1 MTFRRSSSQLYLGA
15 ATLALGGLLVC
26 NAQQGGS
33 GRPRPIEFSAP
44 RNSQVTTNLQPGM
57 SRPDSLRQ
65 LEEDSF
71 KPMQPLAPQSSL
83 DGVVVLPTRPAANP
97 AIQNKRVKEMLE
109 RRKNWV
115 FLGPEELIGGPT
127 VDGILKG
134 PALGSDGREQK
145 ELPALERYYERQ
157 AAKRSTANNPAQSRD
172 DELFGQASQSNRRE
186 EGDAQEDSDLPSNVK
201 ESAEALKKL
210 LGTGGS
216 ENPFIQEVT
225 HGTLSDTFGL
235 GNNTLSKEQIQYNKK
250 YMDEYH
256 SVLDASWQP
265 PAVAV
270 PGNPLE
276 ILAGATAPAGKP
288 ATGLPSAPGFALN
301 HGLQAQADVLN
312 PTLGP
317 PGLSDANAQA
327 LGQTRSTLA
336 LPKIEPARVTPV
348 APSFDAPRRSFR

>member
-1 MTFRRSSSQLYLGA
+1 V
-15 ATLALGGLLVC
+15 ATLVLGGLLVC
-26 NAQQGGS
+26 DAQQGGS
-33 GRPRPIEFSAP
+33 GRPRPIEFSSP
-44 RNSQVTTNLQPGM
+44 RSGQVATNLQPGM
-57 SRPDSLRQ
+57 SRSDSLRQ

-71 KPMQPLAPQSSL
+71 KPLQPLAPQSSL
-83 DGVVVLPTRPAANP
+83 DGVVVPPTRPAANP
-97 AIQNKRVKEMLE
+97 AIQHKRMKEMLE
-109 RRKNWV
+109 RRKNWI
-115 FLGPEELIGGPT
+115 FLGPEDLIGGPT

-134 PALGSDGREQK
+134 PALGPDGRDQK

-157 AAKRSTANNPAQSRD
+157 AAKRSAANNPAQSRN
-172 DELFGQASQSNRRE
+172 DELFGQTSQSNRRE
-186 EGDAQEDSDLPSNVK
+186 EGDAQTDSDLPSNVK

-210 LGTGGS
+210 LGSGGS
-216 ENPFIQEVT
+216 ENSFIQEAA

-235 GNNTLSKEQIQYNKK
+235 GDKTLSKEQIQYNKK
-250 YMDEYH
+250 YMDEYR

-276 ILAGATAPAGKP
+276 ILAGATAPTGKP
-288 ATGLPSAPGFALN
+288 ATGLPSAPGLPLN

-312 PTLGP
+312 PMLGP

-327 LGQTRSTLA
+327 LGQTRSTLS
-336 LPKIEPARVTPV
+336 LPRIEPTRSTPV